1 MLGRDD
7 LSIRGRERGGGIF
20 VLDTSVKLGPWLSFT
35 GRWIDGGPLIA
46 VLLLLSIFETSLNL
60 LLRFLW
66 GSNFIF
72 L

>member
-1 MLGRDD
+1 M
-7 LSIRGRERGGGIF
+7 
-20 VLDTSVKLGPWLSFT
+20 LDTSVKLGPWLSFT

-66 GSNFIF
+66 GSNFVF

>member
-35 GRWIDGGPLIA
+35 GRWIDGGSLIA